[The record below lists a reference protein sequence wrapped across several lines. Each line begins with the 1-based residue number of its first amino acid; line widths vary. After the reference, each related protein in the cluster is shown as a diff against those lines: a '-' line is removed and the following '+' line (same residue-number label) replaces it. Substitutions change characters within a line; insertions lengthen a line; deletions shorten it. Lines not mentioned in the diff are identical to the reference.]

1 MISMGRE
8 VWPKCSTTIQSL
20 DQLIEVYENAKTAPW
35 LSSFIIFADYGG
47 NYPVAYALM
56 LVDKE
61 RDEED
66 GVILYEMHRITLKRN
81 FIHNMNQPPHLH
93 PVDVPDLKGID
104 EYLDDDTSFRQ
115 SWFENGYCNL
125 SQKELQQIYEALF
138 SLSESG
144 SGSYL
149 EEGELWAWLTKST
162 GGRPILLY
170 AYTYLPSY
178 ESINNQ
184 DIKYLHNLSRLST
197 T

>member
-1 MISMGRE
+1 MGRDI
-8 VWPKCSTTIQSL
+8 WPKCSTIIQSL
-20 DQLIEVYENAKTAPW
+20 DELIEVYENVKTAPW

-61 RDEED
+61 PATDEHE
-66 GVILYEMHRITLKRN
+66 VTLYEMHRITLKRN
-81 FIHNMNQPPHLH
+81 LKTATNPKGLNQPPHLH
-93 PVDVPDLKGID
+93 PIDVPDIKGID
-104 EYLDDDTSFRQ
+104 DYLDTDPYGQ
-115 SWFENGYCNL
+115 SWYENGYCKL
-125 SQKELQQIYEALF
+125 SQKELQQIYEKLF

-170 AYTYLPSY
+170 VHTYLPSY

-184 DIKYLHNLSRLST
+184 EIKYWHLGWR
-197 T
+197 

>member
-1 MISMGRE
+1 MISMGSE

-20 DQLIEVYENAKTAPW
+20 DQLIEAYDIHNHQQDSIW
-35 LSSFIIFADYGG
+35 LRSFIIFADYGG

-81 FIHNMNQPPHLH
+81 FLPNMPITQD
-93 PVDVPDLKGID
+93 VDVPDLKGID
-104 EYLDDDTSFRQ
+104 EYLDAEPYEQ
-115 SWFENGYCNL
+115 SWYENGYCKL
-125 SQKELQQIYEALF
+125 SQKELQQIYEKLF

-170 AYTYLPSY
+170 VHTYLPSY

-184 DIKYLHNLSRLST
+184 DIKYWHLGRR
-197 T
+197 

>member
-20 DQLIEVYENAKTAPW
+20 DQLIEAYDIHNHQQDSIW
-35 LSSFIIFADYGG
+35 LRSFIIFADYGG

-104 EYLDDDTSFRQ
+104 EYLDFTTSPV
-115 SWFENGYCNL
+115 SWYENGYCKL
-125 SQKELQQIYEALF
+125 SQKELQQIYETLF

-149 EEGELWAWLTKST
+149 EDGELWAWLTKST

-170 AYTYLPSY
+170 VHTYLPSY

-184 DIKYLHNLSRLST
+184 DIKYWHLGRR
-197 T
+197 